1 MNISSDKAKDQSQVW
16 WVFEQSGLEDGISN
30 HGRSV
35 GTRSSWKSLVTQIIL
50 CVYKIKQ
57 EFILAVS
64 ESLMLQKAKL
74 VIVYQG
80 AS

>member
-50 CVYKIKQ
+50 CVNKIKQ